1 MRKISNSIQKGDFK
15 MLIYADAQS
24 DRTSPPKPPAN
35 IEMQDGFLTV
45 RAVSSVD
52 DSPLPRATVMIYS
65 EDRGRPQTQKVL
77 ETGVDGNT
85 EKMTLPAPAKK
96 YSLSATSVVVPYS
109 RYTIRVEF
117 PGFYTNVYKNAQVF
131 ADTTTTQESRMDPL
145 PFGVKNVPGLEKI
158 YTIPSQFTG

>member
-1 MRKISNSIQKGDFK
+1 
-15 MLIYADAQS
+15 MLIYADAQGNREAPS
-24 DRTSPPKPPAN
+24 RPPAS

-52 DSPLPRATVMIYS
+52 DSPLTRATVMIYS
-65 EDRGRPQTQKVL
+65 EDQGRPQTQKVL

-85 EKMTLPAPAKK
+85 EKVALSAPAKK

-117 PGFYTNVYKNAQVF
+117 PGFYTNVYKNAQIF

-145 PFGVKNVPGLEKI
+145 PFGVKNTTGMEKV
-158 YTIPSQFTG
+158 YTIPSPQFPK

>member
-1 MRKISNSIQKGDFK
+1 MLVYSNEKGNRS
-15 MLIYADAQS
+15 A
-24 DRTSPPKPPAN
+24 PPASSAT
-35 IEMQDGFLTV
+35 IEMQEGYLSV
-45 RAVSSVD
+45 RAISSVD

-77 ETGVDGNT
+77 ETGLDGKT
-85 EKMTLPAPAKK
+85 ETIALLAPAKK

-117 PGFYTNVYKNAQVF
+117 PGFYTNVYKNAQIF

-145 PFGVKNVPGLEKI
+145 PFGVKNTRDMEKV
-158 YTIPSQFTG
+158 YTIPSPQFPK

>member
-1 MRKISNSIQKGDFK
+1 
-15 MLIYADAQS
+15 MLIYEDAQGN
-24 DRTSPPKPPAN
+24 RAAPTRLPAN

-65 EDRGRPQTQKVL
+65 EDQGRPQTQKVL

-85 EKMTLPAPAKK
+85 EKVALSAPAKK

-117 PGFYTNVYKNAQVF
+117 PGFYTNVYKNSQIF

-145 PFGVKNVPGLEKI
+145 PFGVKNTTGMEKI
-158 YTIPSQFTG
+158 YTIPAPQFPK